1 MKVNNLK
8 SIPQQT
14 VEMEGASGCQ
24 VRPLLGASD
33 GTPTFAM
40 RQFEVAPGG
49 HTPKH
54 HHPYEH
60 EVFVLEGN
68 GVVLE
73 GDVEHP
79 LEPGDVVLVSPDD
92 VHQFRN
98 TGSTPLKFL
107 CLIPN
112 SATGKTVTVVPEC
125 GVDQSSNA

>member
-1 MKVNNLK
+1 MKVSNVE
-8 SIPQQT
+8 SIEQKP

-24 VRPLLGASD
+24 VRSLLSAAD

-54 HHPYEH
+54 HHAYEH

-68 GVVLE
+68 GIVIE

-79 LEPGDVVLVSPDD
+79 LAAGDVVFVSPDD

-98 TGSTPLKFL
+98 TGQTPLKFL

-125 GVDQSSNA
+125 GLDESSDG